1 MATATVTRELRC
13 VVVTPEKALVDEKAD
28 FIALPLFDGEIGF
41 LPGRAPMVGRLG
53 AGELR
58 IKQGNVT
65 KRFYVEGG
73 FVQVRANVV
82 TVLTSKAMPIEA
94 LTPEMARV
102 AMEKA
107 NTVKEPDARLQAQAK
122 ARTMQ
127 HLLRAT
133 V

>member
-1 MATATVTRELRC
+1 MANVPITRELRC
-13 VVVTPEKALVDEKAD
+13 VVVTPEKALIDEQAD
-28 FIALPLFDGEIGF
+28 FVALPLYDGEIGF

-53 AGELR
+53 FGELR
-58 IKQGNVT
+58 FKQGNVT

-82 TVLTSKAMPIEA
+82 TVLTSKAMEIEK
-94 LTPEMARV
+94 LTPEMAQQ

-107 NTVKEPDARLQAQAK
+107 NTVKEIDQRLQAQAK

-127 HLLRAT
+127 HLLRANA
-133 V
+133 